1 MRKFLF
7 MVIAIFALTS
17 CGPKMYSTRQVG
29 KDNVSYVIVLTAGQ
43 KYTNV
48 VVEIDGQAY
57 PVEKVYK
64 EKAAR
69 KALQIIIEPGKHNV
83 KVISNGQIITNEDIF
98 IALQETKKIVLQ

>member
-7 MVIAIFALTS
+7 IVIAAFTLTS
-17 CGPKMYSTRQVG
+17 CGPKMYSTRQAG

-43 KYTNV
+43 EYSNV
-48 VVEIDGQAY
+48 IVEIDGQAY

-64 EKAAR
+64 EKVAR
-69 KALQIIIEPGKHNV
+69 KAPQIIIEPGKHNI
-83 KVISNGQIITNEDIF
+83 KVISNGQVIINENIF